1 MFTNSKYTWINL
13 TDIIESGK
21 KKSQDK
27 RAPTIWFQLHEVQ
40 VWAKLINGDKIQNIG
55 CTGRLGSDQG
65 NLIR

>member
-40 VWAKLINGDKIQNIG
+40 VWAKLINGDKI
-55 CTGRLGSDQG
+55 
-65 NLIR
+65 